1 MEGQTVLIDLYGCI
15 KAVVPH
21 HDVFVRSKNKMETKC
36 EITLENMR
44 RCEDNSLG
52 DTTREF
58 DLDAIYNLPPPVLA
72 VFTSL
77 RIALFQQQPTP
88 SSTNHSCI
96 IIDPDIG
103 QREDYEEE
111 FSKAGDKRKLLPT
124 PSKQPLHQEAKD
136 HAKKTASRLNT
147 VNLHEYQVQTRFV
160 FPPTLLFCFNML
172 YKCSYILRLYTLQQQ
187 ALYCNAWIC
196 RFPTYNS
203 CWWYKGCLTCRK
215 ELKQKEDTNQLS
227 CSRHN
232 VQTPLPCYRVYM
244 TIENDTNQAT
254 VVLMRRQAE
263 QLFGSKCQDLVN
275 NSMYSTKQT
284 VPKEIQRTIGENY
297 LTQKK

>member
-1 MEGQTVLIDLYGCI
+1 MEGETVLIDLYGCI

-21 HDVFVRSKNKMETKC
+21 HEVFVRSKNKMETKC
-36 EITLENMR
+36 EITLENLSR
-44 RCEDNSLG
+44 EDVKITLWG
-52 DTTREF
+52 DTAREF

-147 VNLHEYQVQTRFV
+147 VNPHEYQI
-160 FPPTLLFCFNML
+160 
-172 YKCSYILRLYTLQQQ
+172 SYIQRLVVQRLPDLPQGTQ
-187 ALYCNAWIC
+187 AKRGY
-196 RFPTYNS
+196 
-203 CWWYKGCLTCRK
+203 
-215 ELKQKEDTNQLS
+215 
-227 CSRHN
+227 
-232 VQTPLPCYRVYM
+232 
-244 TIENDTNQAT
+244 
-254 VVLMRRQAE
+254 
-263 QLFGSKCQDLVN
+263 
-275 NSMYSTKQT
+275 
-284 VPKEIQRTIGENY
+284 
-297 LTQKK
+297 

>member
-1 MEGQTVLIDLYGCI
+1 MAPKMRWTRSKRLLEEYEDENHNAEREVQEISNDQNVIGGISETGTAVSGRDEDHQIHPRSRRDLYGCI

-21 HDVFVRSKNKMETKC
+21 HEVFVRSKNKMETKC
-36 EITLENMR
+36 EITLENLSR
-44 RCEDNSLG
+44 EDVKITLWG
-52 DTTREF
+52 DPAREF

-136 HAKKTASRLNT
+136 HAKKKNSVTA
-147 VNLHEYQVQTRFV
+147 Q
-160 FPPTLLFCFNML
+160 
-172 YKCSYILRLYTLQQQ
+172 
-187 ALYCNAWIC
+187 
-196 RFPTYNS
+196 
-203 CWWYKGCLTCRK
+203 
-215 ELKQKEDTNQLS
+215 
-227 CSRHN
+227 
-232 VQTPLPCYRVYM
+232 YR
-244 TIENDTNQAT
+244 
-254 VVLMRRQAE
+254 
-263 QLFGSKCQDLVN
+263 
-275 NSMYSTKQT
+275 
-284 VPKEIQRTIGENY
+284 
-297 LTQKK
+297 